1 MTASADFQHAVVRD
15 LAELLLGAAPWHT
28 GCEIPRERLLGAHGL
43 ALLRQLDADPAPL
56 LAALGQGPASRR
68 LGRYVEALLLAWCQ
82 LAPHCSELR
91 ANLPVRDG
99 GRTLGEFD
107 LLLRLDG
114 EPWHVEVACKY
125 YLVVGR
131 QAAQWLGPNLH
142 DAWLRKFA
150 KLEQQLRLS
159 RHPLAQ
165 AVLPAGWQDC
175 QVGSVLRGR
184 FFYRDA
190 PLALAPLNAAAPSGW
205 WRPLAEPWPGE
216 DDARLRYAHLPRL
229 RWLGPARGDELAA
242 QDAASLRAQLSTCDS
257 PQQLAV
263 LRQDHWGCWQ
273 ECGRGFVSPG
283 AWLASD
289 MLTLA
294 EV

>member
-1 MTASADFQHAVVRD
+1 MTVAADFQHAIVRD

-28 GCEIPRERLLGAHGL
+28 GCETPHEQLLGVHGL
-43 ALLRQLDADPAPL
+43 TLLHQLDADPAPL
-56 LAALGQGPASRR
+56 QAELARRPASRR
-68 LGRYVEALLLAWCQ
+68 LGRYVEALLFAWCQ
-82 LAPHCSELR
+82 LAPHCSAVH

-114 EPWHVEVACKY
+114 EPWHLEVACKY
-125 YLVVGR
+125 YLVVGC
-131 QAAQWLGPNLH
+131 QAAQCVGPNLH
-142 DAWLRKFA
+142 DAWLRKLA

-165 AVLPAGWQDC
+165 AVLPEGWQGC

-184 FFYRDA
+184 FFHRDI
-190 PLALAPLNAAAPSGW
+190 PLTQAPLNAGAPSGW
-205 WRPLAEPWPGE
+205 WRALAETWPGE
-216 DDARLRYAHLPRL
+216 GDGSLRYAHLPRL
-229 RWLGPARGDELAA
+229 RWLGPARGNEVEMLDAVTQRTRLAGY
-242 QDAASLRAQLSTCDS
+242 DS
-257 PQQLAV
+257 PQQLAT
-263 LRQDHWGCWQ
+263 LRQDENGVWR
-273 ECGRGFVSPG
+273 ECGRGFVVPG
-283 AWLASD
+283 IWLGSD

>member
-43 ALLRQLDADPAPL
+43 ALLHQLDRDPAPL
-56 LAALGQGPASRR
+56 LAILAQRPACRR
-68 LGRYVEALLLAWCQ
+68 LGRYVEALLWAWCQ
-82 LAPHCSELR
+82 LAPHCSELH

-131 QAAQWLGPNLH
+131 QAVGADLH

-165 AVLPAGWQDC
+165 AVLPAGWQNC
-175 QVGSVLRGR
+175 QVGSLLRGR
-184 FFYRDA
+184 FFHRDA
-190 PLALAPLNAAAPSGW
+190 PVTPAPLNPLAPAGW

-216 DDARLRYAHLPRL
+216 QDASVRYMHLPRL
-229 RWLGPARGDELAA
+229 RWLGSACGGQTGGDS
-242 QDAASLRAQLSTCDS
+242 AASLRAQLADYDS
-257 PQQLAV
+257 PQQIAV
-263 LRQDHWGCWQ
+263 LQQNGDGVWQ
-273 ECGRGFVSPG
+273 EAGRGFIVPG
-283 AWLASD
+283 SWLESD

-294 EV
+294 EA